1 MKPLQGIRVIELGQY
16 ISAPYCAM
24 MLADQG
30 AEVIKIERPEGGDP
44 RRDYD
49 PLVQGESGQLS
60 GGFLSYNRN
69 KASVTLDLTQDKDR
83 QRYIALTETADA
95 IIENLR
101 PGVVDKLGVGFSSLE
116 IRNPRLVYAAISGYG
131 RSAQRRGPYSDRPAF
146 DTAIQAMA
154 GILDVTG
161 EAGGPPVASVTG
173 LCDIYAGV
181 HAAFGV
187 LAALRAR
194 DVTGRGTF
202 VDISMYDTA
211 ASLMERELMLWEFN
225 REERLRGLD
234 AYAPVGTLSA
244 IDGHVALIL
253 PTDEIWRRLCQA
265 VSREDLLDRSELL
278 TVKSRSL
285 NFTTVIRPE
294 LDQWTSNKTRRE
306 IVEHFSAFGV
316 PVGAVQSVREV
327 FECPHLEARGMF
339 VSIQDPVV
347 GTRRMIRT
355 PLWLDNHDA
364 PTFETAPQLG
374 ADNNILPILPGSPV
388 ISHSV

>member
-16 ISAPYCAM
+16 IAAPYCAM

-49 PLVQGESGQLS
+49 PLVRGESGQLS

-69 KASVTLDLTQDKDR
+69 KASVTLDLTQDEDR
-83 QRYIALTETADA
+83 QRYMALAETADA
-95 IIENLR
+95 IVENLR
-101 PGVVDKLGVGFSSLE
+101 PGVVDKLGVGYASLAL
-116 IRNPRLVYAAISGYG
+116 RNPRLVYAAISGYG

-173 LCDIYAGV
+173 LCDIFAGV

-187 LAALRAR
+187 LTALHAR
-194 DVTGRGTF
+194 DATGHGTF
-202 VDISMYDTA
+202 VDISMYDAA
-211 ASLMERELMLWEFN
+211 ASLMERELMLWEFD

-234 AYAPVGTLSA
+234 AYAPVGTLNA
-244 IDGHVALIL
+244 ADGHVALIL

-285 NFTTVIRPE
+285 HFATVIRPE
-294 LDQWTSNKTRRE
+294 IGKWTSGKTRRE
-306 IVEHFSAFGV
+306 IVEHFSASGV
-316 PVGAVQSVREV
+316 PVGEVQSVREV

-339 VSIQDPVV
+339 VNIDDPVA

-364 PTFETAPQLG
+364 PTFKTAPQLG
-374 ADNNILPILPGSPV
+374 ANNDLIPAAFGVPAAQSI
-388 ISHSV
+388 